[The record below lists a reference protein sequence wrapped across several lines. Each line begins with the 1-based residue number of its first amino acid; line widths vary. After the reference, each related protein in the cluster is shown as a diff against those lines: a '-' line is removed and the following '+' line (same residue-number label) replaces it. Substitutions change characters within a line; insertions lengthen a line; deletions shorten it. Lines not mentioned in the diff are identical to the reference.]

1 MENAVGPVL
10 RTSDEVDAIA
20 AAIEDDNPGVEIEMT
35 DHGSYVRIHASG
47 RLQVTEKSLKKY
59 LGPDFEL
66 RELESMMPSFAG
78 RITTSSDSYVWSLG
92 KA

>member
-47 RLQVTEKSLKKY
+47 RLQVTE
-59 LGPDFEL
+59 
-66 RELESMMPSFAG
+66 
-78 RITTSSDSYVWSLG
+78 
-92 KA
+92 